1 MFASTP
7 AALISVQIC
16 TIANGK
22 ITSASFTVGTAAPNA
37 RYTVTATGNTAA
49 DVASAGFT
57 VNPFSPKIG
66 LTPSVASDGSVVTIS
81 GSGFNP
87 SIDAGA
93 CVVTSTPL
101 NIVTGYTCTITA
113 IGQIAGGTSTFT
125 VPLTAAPPGTYTI
138 TVTGISGDSA
148 EFSFVV
154 SSIGSLSIIPGTGA
168 RGSTVGVTGAFPSG
182 VGSTCSIGS
191 TTGNLFSSSQCVFGI
206 GNTFSATFVVSSS
219 ATPGAYLVTAS
230 SGTCNS
236 CLSAVFVVQG
246 PFIQLSDPAA
256 IGQVISGPTGTH
268 VSIEGSFFP
277 LSDTT
282 CSISQGSGSGGGTF
296 IVNGACSEFAGSG
309 PFAGYNNVTG
319 SFVVGNVQ
327 EGQYVVQVSSSGSG
341 TFAQA
346 VFNVT
351 AGAFIQL
358 AGPGPSGFASVGKAA
373 SGPSG
378 SSVKVSGSQ
387 FQPGDV
393 NSGTCSISAISGG
406 NAIAGGS
413 SACSFFKAPNG
424 FVNVTGSFI
433 VGTANPGQ
441 YAIQISGSQGDSA
454 QAILNVTAGA
464 FIQLFPTSGTVGSHV
479 SVEGSNFQPGSTTCT
494 IGVAGGSSGNF
505 IAGGTSA
512 CATFTAA
519 NGFRNVTASFT
530 VGNVQPGDY
539 VIQVSGSQ
547 GEFAQALFTVTSG
560 PFIQLS
566 GASGGFVN
574 VGQVAQGPSG
584 SVVHVEGSAFL
595 TTDTSCTIGVSSGNG
610 NFIAGGT
617 QACSTFT
624 AQSGIFKG
632 ATNVTA
638 SFTVGNVQPGEY
650 VIQISGNQGD
660 FAQAIFEVNGGRF
673 IQVST
678 GPPNGFANVGQPAK
692 GQVGS
697 HVSVEGTNF
706 LTTDT
711 SCTIGVSS
719 GNGNFISGGTSACA
733 VFTISTGATNV
744 TASFRIGNVQPGQ
757 YLIQVSGNQG
767 DFAQALV
774 NVTSGPFIQLSS
786 GPPNG
791 FASVGQ
797 VASGPTGSHVSI
809 SGSDFVSTDTTCTIG
824 VGGGTSGS
832 FIAAG
837 SGCTLFTAGNG
848 FQNVTAS
855 FTVGNVAPG
864 QYVVQISGNQG
875 DFAQA
880 LFNVTSGPILTISP
894 GSGRLGT
901 DVIINGTNFLQTDT
915 RCTLSSTTGTI
926 ITGGACT
933 IVNGVAAG
941 SFIVGNVLPGQYV
954 IVVSG
959 NQGDSGT
966 IIFRVVG
973 GSIITLS
980 PGTGRPGAHVSV
992 NGTGFL
998 PTDSSCTLSSPGSG
1012 AVLAGSAACAVVLGS
1027 GLTNSSFIIGN
1038 VVPGQY
1044 LIQIS
1049 GNQGDFAQAVLNVV
1063 GGPSISLSPGTAS
1076 IGELVLVNGT
1086 GFLPT
1091 DTSCTLVSGASN
1103 TNNPITP
1110 SSGGC
1115 AITAGTGVAN
1125 ASLIVAGVPPG
1136 QYVIQITGSSGDSAQ
1151 AVLNI
1156 LIAPSVLSLYP
1167 TNATTGATVNFRAT
1181 GLSTSDTSCTVE
1193 SGVDSN
1199 HIFNQNS
1206 IVLTSPACAIGPST
1220 VATGTFIVGPYATED
1235 KNWTIRIRG
1244 APAQDVSELA
1254 VFNVTATVIVTPNSG
1269 SINSVFTY
1277 TGSGFESTA
1286 TSCTATVIPPFPNA
1300 PTLGCYFSPG
1310 IGQVSGSIIVPRGAF
1325 PGTYGIQILDN
1336 TGSSATGV
1344 FTVGTPSAQL
1354 VLNPASQG
1362 QSQQVGFAA
1371 TGLNPNDTYCAV
1383 TAGANPPWI
1392 GPDGTAPSCS
1402 ISGGYASGAFRI
1414 SDTATGGYY
1423 LVTVTGYAQPPA
1435 SPCPTVGGISA
1446 NTCAGLGGGDFAQNF
1461 LGVTLDTTVT
1471 TFSST
1476 TSTSTS
1482 TTSQTFTT
1490 TSMATSYSYSSSTVS
1505 TTGNLYTT
1513 YWHGT
1518 STTVFASTTSTFGI
1532 TTTTTQS
1539 WTSVTVST
1547 TTAQTT
1553 GCGPLPCPWAIQPQL
1568 NAGQS
1573 LNAWQP
1579 ILGPFSDSIGMLAVL
1594 LLIIP
1599 MLLRRLFT

>member
-1 MFASTP
+1 
-7 AALISVQIC
+7 
-16 TIANGK
+16 
-22 ITSASFTVGTAAPNA
+22 
-37 RYTVTATGNTAA
+37 
-49 DVASAGFT
+49 
-57 VNPFSPKIG
+57 
-66 LTPSVASDGSVVTIS
+66 
-81 GSGFNP
+81 
-87 SIDAGA
+87 
-93 CVVTSTPL
+93 
-101 NIVTGYTCTITA
+101 
-113 IGQIAGGTSTFT
+113 
-125 VPLTAAPPGTYTI
+125 
-138 TVTGISGDSA
+138 
-148 EFSFVV
+148 
-154 SSIGSLSIIPGTGA
+154 
-168 RGSTVGVTGAFPSG
+168 
-182 VGSTCSIGS
+182 
-191 TTGNLFSSSQCVFGI
+191 VFI
-206 GNTFSATFVVSSS
+206 
-219 ATPGAYLVTAS
+219 
-230 SGTCNS
+230 
-236 CLSAVFVVQG
+236 VQG

-256 IGQVISGPTGTH
+256 IGEVISGTTGTH

-282 CSISQGSGSGGGTF
+282 CTISQGSGSGSGNF

-358 AGPGPSGFASVGKAA
+358 AGPGASGFASVGKAA

-378 SSVKVSGSQ
+378 SSIKVSGSQ

-393 NSGTCSISAISGG
+393 NSGTCSIGAISGG
-406 NAIAGGS
+406 NAIAGGTA
-413 SACSFFKAPNG
+413 ACSFFKTPNG

-433 VGTANPGQ
+433 VGTATPGQ

-454 QAILNVTAGA
+454 QAILNVTSGA

-494 IGVAGGSSGNF
+494 IGVAGQSSGNF
-505 IAGGTSA
+505 IAGGTAA
-512 CATFTAA
+512 CSTFTAA

-539 VIQVSGSQ
+539 VIQISGSQ

-566 GASGGFVN
+566 GASGGFAN
-574 VGQVAQGPSG
+574 VGQVAKGPTG

-595 TTDTSCTIGVSSGNG
+595 TTDTSCTVGVASGSSG

-617 QACSTFT
+617 SACSTFT

-638 SFTVGNVQPGEY
+638 SFTIGNVQPGEY
-650 VIQISGNQGD
+650 AIQISGNQGD
-660 FAQAIFEVNGGRF
+660 FAQAVFEVTGGPF
-673 IQVST
+673 LQVSS
-678 GPPNGFANVGQPAK
+678 GPPSGFENVGQPAK
-692 GQVGS
+692 AQVGS
-697 HVSVEGTNF
+697 HISVEGSNF

-711 SCTIGVSS
+711 SCTIGVGGGSS
-719 GNGNFISGGTSACA
+719 GNFIGGGTAACA
-733 VFTISTGATNV
+733 VFTTNGATNV
-744 TASFRIGNVQPGQ
+744 TASFRVGNVQPGQ

-797 VASGPTGSHVSI
+797 PASGPTGSHVSI
-809 SGSDFVSTDTTCTIG
+809 EGSDFVSTDTTCTIG
-824 VGGGTSGS
+824 VGGGTSGN
-832 FIAAG
+832 FISAG

-855 FTVGNVAPG
+855 FTVGNVPPG

-880 LFNVTSGPILTISP
+880 LFNVTSGPVLTISP

-901 DVIINGTNFLQTDT
+901 DVDVNGTNFLRTDT
-915 RCTLSSTTGTI
+915 SCSLSSPTGAI

-933 IVNGVAAG
+933 IVNGVMAG

-954 IVVSG
+954 IQASG
-959 NQGDSGT
+959 NQGDFGQ
-966 IIFRVVG
+966 IIFKVLG

-980 PGTGRPGAHVSV
+980 PGTGRPGAHIAV

-998 PTDSSCTLSSPGSG
+998 PTDSSCSLTSPGTG
-1012 AVLAGSAACAVVLGS
+1012 AVLAGSAACAIVLGS

-1063 GGPSISLSPGTAS
+1063 GGPSISLNPGTQT
-1076 IGELVLVNGT
+1076 IGGLVLVNGT

-1115 AITAGTGVAN
+1115 AITAGTGFAN

-1151 AVLNI
+1151 AVLNVLHSPSI
-1156 LIAPSVLSLYP
+1156 LTLYP
-1167 TNATTGATVNFRAT
+1167 TNATVGATVNFQAT
-1181 GLSTSDTSCTVE
+1181 GLSTSDTSCTVQ
-1193 SGVDSN
+1193 SGVDEN
-1199 HIFNQNS
+1199 HVFSQNS
-1206 IVLTSPACAIGPST
+1206 VVLTAPTCAIGPTT
-1220 VATGTFIVGPYATED
+1220 VATGTFVVGPYATED
-1235 KNWTIRIRG
+1235 KNWSIQIRG
-1244 APAQDVSELA
+1244 APAQDVSQLA
-1254 VFNVTATVIVTPNSG
+1254 VFNVTASVTVTPNSG

-1277 TGSGFESTA
+1277 TGTGFESTA
-1286 TSCTATVIPPFPNA
+1286 TSCKAVLIPPFPNA

-1310 IGQVSGSIIVPRGAF
+1310 IGQVSGSVIVPRGAF
-1325 PGTYGIQILDN
+1325 PGTYGIQITDN

-1344 FTVGTPSAQL
+1344 FTVGTPTAQL

-1362 QSQQVGFAA
+1362 QGQSVGFAA

-1383 TAGANPPWI
+1383 TAGANPPWV
-1392 GPDGTAPSCS
+1392 GPNGITPTCS
-1402 ISGGYASGAFRI
+1402 ISGGYASGAFGI
-1414 SDTATGGYY
+1414 SDSATGGYY
-1423 LVTVTGYAQPPA
+1423 LVTVTGYAQPPTT
-1435 SPCPTVGGISA
+1435 PCPTVNGVSG

-1461 LGVTLDTTVT
+1461 LGVTLATTVT

-1490 TSMATSYSYSSSTVS
+1490 TSMATSYSYSSSTAS
-1505 TTGNLYTT
+1505 TTGILYTT

-1547 TTAQTT
+1547 TTVQTT

-1573 LNAWQP
+1573 INGWQS
-1579 ILGPFSDSIGMLAVL
+1579 ILGPFSDSVGMLAVL
-1594 LLIIP
+1594 LLIVPI
-1599 MLLRRLFT
+1599 LLRRLFT

>member
-1 MFASTP
+1 MKT
-7 AALISVQIC
+7 VR
-16 TIANGK
+16 
-22 ITSASFTVGTAAPNA
+22 SASCA
-37 RYTVTATGNTAA
+37 
-49 DVASAGFT
+49 
-57 VNPFSPKIG
+57 
-66 LTPSVASDGSVVTIS
+66 
-81 GSGFNP
+81 
-87 SIDAGA
+87 
-93 CVVTSTPL
+93 
-101 NIVTGYTCTITA
+101 
-113 IGQIAGGTSTFT
+113 
-125 VPLTAAPPGTYTI
+125 
-138 TVTGISGDSA
+138 
-148 EFSFVV
+148 
-154 SSIGSLSIIPGTGA
+154 
-168 RGSTVGVTGAFPSG
+168 
-182 VGSTCSIGS
+182 
-191 TTGNLFSSSQCVFGI
+191 
-206 GNTFSATFVVSSS
+206 
-219 ATPGAYLVTAS
+219 
-230 SGTCNS
+230 
-236 CLSAVFVVQG
+236 
-246 PFIQLSDPAA
+246 
-256 IGQVISGPTGTH
+256 
-268 VSIEGSFFP
+268 
-277 LSDTT
+277 
-282 CSISQGSGSGGGTF
+282 
-296 IVNGACSEFAGSG
+296 
-309 PFAGYNNVTG
+309 
-319 SFVVGNVQ
+319 
-327 EGQYVVQVSSSGSG
+327 
-341 TFAQA
+341 
-346 VFNVT
+346 
-351 AGAFIQL
+351 
-358 AGPGPSGFASVGKAA
+358 
-373 SGPSG
+373 G

-387 FQPGDV
+387 FLPGDV
-393 NSGTCSISAISGG
+393 SSGTCSISAISGG

-413 SACSFFKAPNG
+413 SACSFFKTPTG

-441 YAIQISGSQGDSA
+441 YAIQISGSQGDLA
-454 QAILNVTAGA
+454 QAILNVTSGA

-505 IAGGTSA
+505 IAGGTAA
-512 CATFTAA
+512 CSTFTAG

-539 VIQVSGSQ
+539 VVQVSGSQ
-547 GEFAQALFTVTSG
+547 GEFGQALFTVTSG

-584 SVVHVEGSAFL
+584 SVVHVEGSAFV
-595 TTDTSCTIGVSSGNG
+595 TTDTSCTIGVGGGSSG

-617 QACSTFT
+617 SACSTFT

-638 SFTVGNVQPGEY
+638 SFTIGNVQPGEY

-660 FAQAIFEVNGGRF
+660 FAQAVFEVNGGRF

-678 GPPNGFANVGQPAK
+678 GPPSGFENVGQPAK

-697 HVSVEGTNF
+697 HVSVEGSNF

-711 SCTIGVSS
+711 SCTIGVGGGSS
-719 GNGNFISGGTSACA
+719 GNFISGGTSACA
-733 VFTISTGATNV
+733 VFTTTSGATNV

-757 YLIQVSGNQG
+757 YLIQITGNQG
-767 DFAQALV
+767 DFAQGIV

-791 FASVGQ
+791 FANVGQ
-797 VASGPTGSHVSI
+797 PASGPTGSHVSI
-809 SGSDFVSTDTTCTIG
+809 EGSNFVSTDTTCTIG
-824 VGGGTSGS
+824 VGGGTSGN
-832 FIAAG
+832 FISAG

-880 LFNVTSGPILTISP
+880 LFNVTSGPVLTISP

-901 DVIINGTNFLQTDT
+901 DVIINGTNFLRTDT
-915 RCTLSSTTGTI
+915 SCSLSSPTGAI

-954 IVVSG
+954 IQVSG
-959 NQGDSGT
+959 NAGDFGQ
-966 IIFRVVG
+966 IIFRVLG

-980 PGTGRPGAHVSV
+980 PGTGRPGAHIAV

-1012 AVLAGSAACAVVLGS
+1012 AVLAGSSACAIVLGS

-1038 VVPGQY
+1038 VLPGQY

-1063 GGPSISLSPGTAS
+1063 GGPSISLNPGTQT
-1076 IGELVLVNGT
+1076 IGGLVLVNGT

-1091 DTSCTLVSGASN
+1091 DISCTIVSGASN

-1115 AITAGTGVAN
+1115 AITAGTGFAN

-1151 AVLNI
+1151 AVLNV
-1156 LIAPSVLSLYP
+1156 LHSPSVLSLYP
-1167 TNATTGATVNFRAT
+1167 TNATTGATVNFQAT
-1181 GLSTSDTSCTVE
+1181 GLSTSDTSCTVQ

-1199 HIFNQNS
+1199 HVFSQNS
-1206 IVLTSPACAIGPST
+1206 VVLTAPTCAIGPNT

-1235 KNWTIRIRG
+1235 KNWTIQIRG
-1244 APAQDVSELA
+1244 APAQDLSELA
-1254 VFNVTATVIVTPNSG
+1254 VFNVTASVTVTPNSG

-1286 TSCTATVIPPFPNA
+1286 TSCKAVLFPPFPNA

-1310 IGQVSGSIIVPRGAF
+1310 IGFVSGSVIVPRNAF
-1325 PGTYGIQILDN
+1325 PGTYGIQITDN

-1344 FTVGTPSAQL
+1344 FTVGTPTAQL

-1362 QSQQVGFAA
+1362 QGQSVGFAA

-1383 TAGANPPWI
+1383 TAGANPPWV
-1392 GPDGTAPSCS
+1392 GPNGITPSCS
-1402 ISGGYASGAFRI
+1402 ISGGYASGAFGI
-1414 SDTATGGYY
+1414 SDSAAGGYY
-1423 LVTVTGYAQPPA
+1423 LVAVTGYEQPPA
-1435 SPCPTVGGISA
+1435 SPCPTINGISG
-1446 NTCAGLGGGDFAQNF
+1446 NTCAGIGGGDFAQNF
-1461 LGVTLDTTVT
+1461 LGVTLATTVT

-1476 TSTSTS
+1476 TSSSTS

-1490 TSMATSYSYSSSTVS
+1490 TSMATTYSYSSSTVS
-1505 TTGNLYTT
+1505 TTGILYTT

-1518 STTVFASTTSTFGI
+1518 STTVFASTTSTFGV

-1547 TTAQTT
+1547 TTVQTT

-1573 LNAWQP
+1573 LNGWQP
-1579 ILGPFSDSIGMLAVL
+1579 ILGPFSDSVGMLAVL